1 MSKLISVIIPCYN
14 VERYIDRCFHSLM
27 TQTIGAVQMEFI
39 FVDDASTDGTWE
51 KLVQCEETCPES
63 VIIVHCDEN
72 GRQGRARNIGMQYAS
87 APYIGFVD
95 ADDWIEPDMYE
106 KLYGKMTEHHCDI
119 VMCQSWRD
127 TGTANQYSAA
137 GDTGAADRLFCI
149 DTVEKRKTFIAC
161 GSIGFR
167 VWDKLFS
174 REFLF
179 DHHIFFPEGLAYED
193 HFFVTLLYF
202 YAVRIYVMEERLYHY
217 YVNPASTVL
226 LQDSP
231 HHFDVLAVDKLMWEE
246 CKSRGFLEDYRQ
258 ELEYLFITLCYLV
271 AMKMISLRMTKVPY
285 DFFMELKSETIRR
298 VPDYRSNPYMK
309 EYLGEMD
316 QMVLQLLE
324 LPISEED
331 LCAVCNAIN
340 AKYSKGILQIYVMTH
355 VAFEAPPDPI
365 YHPMQ
370 VGRALKDDLGY
381 MGDDTGDNISAK
393 NPYYSELTGLYWL
406 WKNIRSTEYIGLCH
420 YRRYFLNE
428 NNRIMSRTDFLPILE
443 RYDIIISQPVIA
455 KQCYRDTYAEAHNI
469 HDLEAVGEA
478 ISLLYPNCMPIFQEV
493 LNGNKLYCGNL
504 MVTTK
509 KWFDEYATWLFSIFE
524 AAEKKID
531 VSSYDD
537 YHRRVYG
544 FLSEQLLYVWV
555 CYRNLTYYEAPIG
568 FTQEKAETLS
578 LKSRLADLFK
588 QRKIAQAHKLFLDT
602 MKTRPDV
609 MLAGSDF
616 GQELEIIL
624 RIIHICE
631 EEEKERGACS
641 MLDYSTDLNE
651 LIRYYRRMEG
661 N

>member
-1 MSKLISVIIPCYN
+1 MSKQISVIIPCYN
-14 VERYIDRCFHSLM
+14 VEKYIDRCFRSLM
-27 TQTIGAVQMEFI
+27 SQTVGVEQLELI

-51 KLVQCEETCPES
+51 KLVQCEEACPES
-63 VIIVHCDEN
+63 VMIVHCDEN
-72 GRQGRARNIGMQYAS
+72 GRQGRARNIGLQYAS

-119 VMCQSWRD
+119 AMCQSWRD
-127 TGTANQYSAA
+127 TGVENLHSVSGSAA
-137 GDTGAADRLFCI
+137 ASERLFCI
-149 DTVEKRKTFIAC
+149 DNAEKRKTFIAC

-167 VWDKLFS
+167 VWDKLYS
-174 REFLF
+174 GKFLQ
-179 DHHIFFPEGLAYED
+179 DNQIFFPEGLAYED

-202 YAVRIYVMEERLYHY
+202 YAVKVYVTEEKLYHY
-217 YVNPASTVL
+217 FVNPASTVL
-226 LQDSP
+226 QPDSP
-231 HHFDVLAVDKLMWEE
+231 HHFDVLAADKLMWAE
-246 CKSRGFLEDYRQ
+246 CESRGFLADYR
-258 ELEYLFITLCYLV
+258 EEMEYLFLTLCYLV

-285 DFFMELKSETIRR
+285 GFFLELKEETVRR
-298 VPDYRSNPYMK
+298 VPDYRSNPYIK

-331 LCAVCNAIN
+331 LCAVCSAIN
-340 AKYSKGILQIYVMTH
+340 AKHSKGILQIYVMTH
-355 VAFEAPPDPI
+355 IAFEVPPDPI

-381 MGDDTGDNISAK
+381 MGDDAGDNISAK

-428 NNRIMSRTDFLPILE
+428 DNRIMSRTDFLPILE
-443 RYDIIISQPVIA
+443 QYDIIISKPVMA
-455 KQCYRDTYAEAHNI
+455 AQRYRDIYAEAHNI

-478 ISLLYPNCMPIFQEV
+478 ISVLYPDCTPIFQEV
-493 LNGNKLYCGNL
+493 LDGKKLYCGNL

-509 KWFDEYATWLFSIFE
+509 KWLDAYAAWLFSIFDVV
-524 AAEKKID
+524 EKRID
-531 VSSYDD
+531 VSAYDD
-537 YHRRVYG
+537 YHKRVYG

-555 CYRNLTYYEAPIG
+555 RYRNLTYYEAPIG

-578 LKSRLADLFK
+578 LKGRLAELFRE
-588 QRKIAQAHKLFLDT
+588 RKITQAHQLFLDT
-602 MKTRPDV
+602 VKTRPDV

-631 EEEKERGACS
+631 EEEKGQKGSS

-651 LIRYYRRMEG
+651 LIRYYRRSEG
-661 N
+661 I